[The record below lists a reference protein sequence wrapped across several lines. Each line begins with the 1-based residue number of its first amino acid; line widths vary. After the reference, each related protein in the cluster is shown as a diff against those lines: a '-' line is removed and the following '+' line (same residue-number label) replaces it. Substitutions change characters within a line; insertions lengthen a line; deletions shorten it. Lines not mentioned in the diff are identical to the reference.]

1 VLGWVGLAVPVLAVG
16 VLTASL
22 IGTRQFE
29 RSATRLVERLAAA
42 PVSDEPASD
51 RLPPLMQAY
60 VERSRA
66 SGCGGL
72 VRLTQKAEMRLQQG
86 GSWIPVSAV
95 QTSAISVPG
104 FVWNAR
110 ANVGAL
116 PATRVIDY
124 FVDGEGALEAR
135 VAGLVRVANA
145 SGPAATRGEAMRY
158 LSELPWTPHAIACNA
173 ALAWREL
180 GSGKVEVSMETTAG
194 RAALVYT
201 FDAEGD
207 VATVAGQRSRDETG
221 EITPWEGVFS
231 DYREIGGVRIPAR
244 GEVAWVE
251 DGEPFTYFRGEIV
264 ALEVLP
270 QPAAQ
275 SS

>member
-1 VLGWVGLAVPVLAVG
+1 MLGWIGLAILVLAVG

-29 RSATRLVERLAAA
+29 RSAARLVERLAAA
-42 PVSDEPASD
+42 EVPDEFVID
-51 RLPPLMQAY
+51 RLPPAVRAY
-60 VERSRA
+60 VERSGA
-66 SGCGGL
+66 TWCGGL
-72 VRLTQKAEMRLQQG
+72 VRLTQKAEMRMQQG

-95 QTSAISVPG
+95 QTSAITVPG

-135 VAGLVRVANA
+135 VAGLVRVASA
-145 SGPAATRGEAMRY
+145 SGPEATRGEAMRY
-158 LSELPWTPHAIACNA
+158 LSELPWTPHAIACNDT
-173 ALAWREL
+173 LAWREL
-180 GSGKVEVSMETTAG
+180 GAGKVEVSMETTAG

-207 VATVAGQRSRDETG
+207 VATVAGERPRDEAG
-221 EITPWEGVFS
+221 EIVPWEGVFS

-270 QPAAQ
+270 QPAAHA
-275 SS
+275 S